1 MIGRRLRSG
10 RGQAAVELALILP
23 VLVLILYVVFQFG
36 QVYLQYQEVSAAT
49 SEGARQASN
58 MADVAE
64 PGRTSTIIAT
74 VKAAA
79 GVKNNAVFD
88 PSALVVAVTTSGT
101 WTPGDA
107 VTVTSK
113 YQANVTILGVT
124 LFSDN
129 LTTRR
134 TARVLD

>member
-23 VLVLILYVVFQFG
+23 VLLLILYAVFQFG

-79 GVKNNAVFD
+79 GVKNNAAFD
-88 PSALVVAVTTSGT
+88 PSALAVTVTSGT
-101 WTPGDA
+101 WTPGDP

-134 TARVLD
+134 TTRILD

>member
-1 MIGRRLRSG
+1 MIRRLRSG

-23 VLVLILYVVFQFG
+23 VLLVVLYAIFQFG
-36 QVYLQYQEVSAAT
+36 EIYVQYQEVSAAT

-74 VKAAA
+74 VQAAA
-79 GVKNNAVFD
+79 SVKNNGTFD
-88 PSALVVAVTTSGT
+88 PSALVVTVNSST
-101 WTPGDA
+101 WSPGDP

-113 YQANVTILGVT
+113 YQASVSILGVT
-124 LFSDN
+124 LFSDK

-134 TARVLD
+134 TARILD

>member
-23 VLVLILYVVFQFG
+23 ILLVILYAIFQFG
-36 QVYLQYQEVSAAT
+36 QIYVQYQEVSAAT

-58 MADVAE
+58 MADVVE
-64 PGRTSTIIAT
+64 PGRTSTIVAT
-74 VKAAA
+74 VQAAA
-79 GVKNNAVFD
+79 SMKNNGAFD
-88 PSALVVAVTTSGT
+88 PSALVVTVTPNG
-101 WTPGDA
+101 TPGDP

-113 YQANVTILGVT
+113 YQASVSILGVT
-124 LFSDN
+124 LFSNN

-134 TARVLD
+134 TTRILD

>member
-23 VLVLILYVVFQFG
+23 VLLVIIYAIFQFG
-36 QVYLQYQEVSAAT
+36 QIYVQYQEVSAAT

-79 GVKNNAVFD
+79 NVKNNGAFD
-88 PSALVVAVTTSGT
+88 PSALAVTVTSAT
-101 WTPGDA
+101 WTPGDP

-113 YQANVTILGVT
+113 YQATVSILGVT
-124 LFSDN
+124 LFSNN
-129 LTTRR
+129 LTTQR